1 MLLLHLTADL
11 FFFSSDNFELTGD
24 DEITLKGFLDL
35 HVMTAEDEEGG
46 EGEIWDILNTM
57 GYNKQLQLD
66 QVTHFSASNCQLSFM
81 GGGGGTLFQECLH
94 VCMYIYGPH
103 GH

>member
-1 MLLLHLTADL
+1 MYNLCLYNAVKINCIPLLI
-11 FFFSSDNFELTGD
+11 FFFADNFELTGD
-24 DEITLKGFLDL
+24 NEITLKGFLDL

-66 QVTHFSASNCQLSFM
+66 QVIDAP
-81 GGGGGTLFQECLH
+81 EW
-94 VCMYIYGPH
+94 
-103 GH
+103 

>member
-1 MLLLHLTADL
+1 MQLPTYRIQDIIKFFIHLPKFLTL
-11 FFFSSDNFELTGD
+11 FNHPDNFELTGD

-46 EGEIWDILNTM
+46 EGEVWDILNTM

-66 QVTHFSASNCQLSFM
+66 QVTRLRD
-81 GGGGGTLFQECLH
+81 L
-94 VCMYIYGPH
+94 PP
-103 GH
+103 

>member
-1 MLLLHLTADL
+1 MCFKTIDVKIHWSHWQP
-11 FFFSSDNFELTGD
+11 FFNFLSPDNFELNGD
-24 DEITLKGFLDL
+24 DEITLKGLLDL

-66 QVTHFSASNCQLSFM
+66 QVNYQ
-81 GGGGGTLFQECLH
+81 
-94 VCMYIYGPH
+94 P
-103 GH
+103 

>member
-1 MLLLHLTADL
+1 MVHGQAQINSFLNPL
-11 FFFSSDNFELTGD
+11 DNFELTSD

-46 EGEIWDILNTM
+46 VSEIWEVLDAM

-66 QVTHFSASNCQLSFM
+66 QVSRSHSQSFM
-81 GGGGGTLFQECLH
+81 TSST
-94 VCMYIYGPH
+94 
-103 GH
+103 

>member
-1 MLLLHLTADL
+1 MCRFQTLSTHPFIHA
-11 FFFSSDNFELTGD
+11 DNFELTGD

-46 EGEIWDILNTM
+46 ETEIWDILNTM

-66 QVTHFSASNCQLSFM
+66 QVTHYVILYIARKFGGELYLMVWWSAFTAAKL
-81 GGGGGTLFQECLH
+81 
-94 VCMYIYGPH
+94 
-103 GH
+103 